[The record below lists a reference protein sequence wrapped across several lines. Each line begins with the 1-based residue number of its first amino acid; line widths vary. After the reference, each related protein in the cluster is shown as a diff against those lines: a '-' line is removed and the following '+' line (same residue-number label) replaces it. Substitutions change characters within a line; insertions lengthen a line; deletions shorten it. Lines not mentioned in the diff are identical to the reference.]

1 VDWSKFK
8 CGDIVRWKAFGLE
21 FDFHYGIIIGLQE
34 FAEYHHYQFPF
45 EEIEPG
51 YDVIG
56 GFGPLPLRY
65 ECVNSV
71 TVFSFSEQKKRIIYQ
86 SSLEV
91 PYLLELVVC
100 AFHEDEDFDEAILID
115 HNED

>member
-8 CGDIVRWKAFGLE
+8 CGDIVRWKAYGQE
-21 FDFHYGIIIGLQE
+21 FDFHYGLIIGLKE
-34 FAEYHHYQFPF
+34 FAEYHHYEFPF
-45 EEIEPG
+45 EELEVG
-51 YDVIG
+51 YDMMT
-56 GFGPLPLRY
+56 GFGYVPLRY
-65 ECVNSV
+65 ESVNSV

-91 PYLLELVVC
+91 PYYLELILYNTD
-100 AFHEDEDFDEAILID
+100 DEDWIG

>member
-8 CGDIVRWKAFGLE
+8 CGDIVRWKSFGQE
-21 FDFHYGIIIGLQE
+21 FDFHYGLIIGLQE
-34 FAEYHHYQFPF
+34 FAEYHHYEFPF
-45 EEIEPG
+45 DDFDPG
-51 YDVIG
+51 YDMMT
-56 GFGPLPLRY
+56 GFGYVPLRY
-65 ECVNSV
+65 ESVNSV

-91 PYLLELVVC
+91 PYYLELMVYDLD
-100 AFHEDEDFDEAILID
+100 DEDWIA